1 MEAVL
6 NFGRVCQNLAVILLG
21 GCVGEGEG
29 GPEMR
34 RGQAASVITSGW
46 GERGV
51 TLQLFALHIYVVL
64 FPVPLSHFFILLW
77 RPLLI

>member
-6 NFGRVCQNLAVILLG
+6 DFGRGCQVLAIILLG
-21 GCVGEGEG
+21 GGVCGGGG

-46 GERGV
+46 GRGRWGGV
-51 TLQLFALHIYVVL
+51 GVALQLFALHIHVVL
-64 FPVPLSHFFILLW
+64 FPVPLSHFFILL
-77 RPLLI
+77 